1 MLFFCEDSFNFKKQ
15 TVQTD
20 MSGTY
25 HVVTVNENGLV
36 VSGSN
41 PDIHYTLEQISV
53 PGTYSRVTIDEFG
66 RVISGE
72 NPTETPFTLPNVMT
86 PGSYNK
92 VTVNEKGIV
101 VSGENPTET
110 PFTLQA
116 IGTPGTYSQ
125 VTTDAFGRVVAGN
138 NNTGSA
144 VTLPNK
150 SFWYNCSKSQTP
162 INTNTVVITNHI
174 YPSYGKIGEIYFFYD
189 NSTYPVTIIGKCTFE
204 KEKND
209 IINWK
214 YSFKNAMVSYL
225 DGYTMYHIPNDPNLA
240 ESDYLSNT
248 LWLYGN
254 YYYQITL
261 NEKYKLLPDGEHL
274 TVFANG
280 LAIGTITNSNQT
292 IEYMSN
298 VEVSLYVV
306 PSSNLVFDIKLFLL
320 SKYAESINVYPSE
333 GWMNYF
339 DGWPFS
345 GNSDKNKG
353 TWKIF
358 ATDSTFW
365 DNIDLVTGSET
376 VYITIDGVEV
386 GSLTSANR
394 NFEFDYNNNSEI
406 YLSVNGYDETVF
418 LSGFTP
424 SVNFAQITVAAG
436 GNESAIISTI
446 DDTIIININNPY
458 YTSSGTLVA
467 EASLYDKDL
476 NLKSV
481 VDPIYLILELNDSQ
495 PSGC

>member
-1 MLFFCEDSFNFKKQ
+1 
-15 TVQTD
+15 
-20 MSGTY
+20 
-25 HVVTVNENGLV
+25 
-36 VSGSN
+36 
-41 PDIHYTLEQISV
+41 
-53 PGTYSRVTIDEFG
+53 
-66 RVISGE
+66 
-72 NPTETPFTLPNVMT
+72 
-86 PGSYNK
+86 
-92 VTVNEKGIV
+92 
-101 VSGENPTET
+101 
-110 PFTLQA
+110 
-116 IGTPGTYSQ
+116 
-125 VTTDAFGRVVAGN
+125 
-138 NNTGSA
+138 
-144 VTLPNK
+144 
-150 SFWYNCSKSQTP
+150 
-162 INTNTVVITNHI
+162 
-174 YPSYGKIGEIYFFYD
+174 
-189 NSTYPVTIIGKCTFE
+189 
-204 KEKND
+204 
-209 IINWK
+209 
-214 YSFKNAMVSYL
+214 
-225 DGYTMYHIPNDPNLA
+225 
-240 ESDYLSNT
+240 
-248 LWLYGN
+248 
-254 YYYQITL
+254 
-261 NEKYKLLPDGEHL
+261 
-274 TVFANG
+274 
-280 LAIGTITNSNQT
+280 
-292 IEYMSN
+292 MSN